1 MRKMWKNLC
10 LTAVMLLVFAMP
22 VSASTHVSSPEFPGD
37 DYTKEEE
44 DHKADDDY
52 MKDGE
57 THTADDDYMRDS
69 RSPKTGD
76 ESPAIY
82 GLAMTAIALAGTVL
96 IAKKKEI

>member
-37 DYTKEEE
+37 DYTNEEE
-44 DHKADDDY
+44 NKNHKADDDY
-52 MKDGE
+52 MK
-57 THTADDDYMRDS
+57 DS

-76 ESPAIY
+76 ESLAIY